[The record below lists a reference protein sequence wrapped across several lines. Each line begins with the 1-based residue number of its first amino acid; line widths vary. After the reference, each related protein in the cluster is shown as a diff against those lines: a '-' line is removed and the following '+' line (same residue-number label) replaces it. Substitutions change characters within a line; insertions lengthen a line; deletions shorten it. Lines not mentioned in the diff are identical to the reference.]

1 MEKKL
6 YRDEHNKIIG
16 GVCAGLAEYFSMDI
30 TVMRLIFAFAFFIW
44 GVGFIP
50 YIILWIVLPKKFYG
64 PFTTPADRTTVDYIV
79 PPVTPV
85 NPVTPTTPFTPMPPK
100 KQTNTGGIIVGFIL
114 IFIGGVALLHQYN
127 IFFFWHLHHWFFPV
141 ILVALG
147 ISLIVKGQQKHPW
160 EHAGWH
166 ETDTKKDA
174 DTPKD
179 DASNINP
186 PTEQL

>member
-6 YRDEHNKIIG
+6 YRDEHNKMIG
-16 GVCAGLAEYFSMDI
+16 GVCAGLAEYFGMDI
-30 TVMRLIFAFAFFIW
+30 TVMRLIFAFAFFIG
-44 GVGFIP
+44 GVGFVP
-50 YIILWIVLPKKFYG
+50 YIILWIVLPKKYYG
-64 PFTTPADRTTVDYIV
+64 PFTTPSDRTTVDYIV

-85 NPVTPTTPFTPMPPK
+85 NPVTPNMPFTPMPPK